1 MDLFTDHKSLQY
13 MFTES
18 ELNLCQGRWLE
29 LLKDY
34 NMNFYYHPGKANV
47 VADGLRRISMGSIAH
62 IEDGKNELVND
73 VHRLKRLGVRFVD
86 STTGGVSVHPSSES
100 SLVVE
105 FKKG

>member
-1 MDLFTDHKSLQY
+1 M
-13 MFTES
+13 
-18 ELNLCQGRWLE
+18 
-29 LLKDY
+29 
-34 NMNFYYHPGKANV
+34 
-47 VADGLRRISMGSIAH
+47 VAGALSRMSMGSTTH
-62 IEDGKNELVND
+62 VKY